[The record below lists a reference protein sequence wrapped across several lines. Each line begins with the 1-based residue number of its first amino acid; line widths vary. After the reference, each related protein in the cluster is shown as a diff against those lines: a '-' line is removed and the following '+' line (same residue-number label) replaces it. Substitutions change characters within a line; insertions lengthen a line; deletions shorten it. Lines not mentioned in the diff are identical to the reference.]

1 MSNSI
6 EAAHKRITLIQKRV
20 KRNSTILSFLIGMT
34 IRDLANV
41 PEWVI
46 DLLKEIV
53 LNL

>member
-1 MSNSI
+1 MSDSI
-6 EAAHKRITLIQKRV
+6 EAAHKRITLIQKKV

-34 IRDLANV
+34 IRDLANI

>member
-34 IRDLANV
+34 IRDLANI

>member
-1 MSNSI
+1 MSDSI

-34 IRDLANV
+34 IRDLTNI

-46 DLLKEIV
+46 DLLKEVV